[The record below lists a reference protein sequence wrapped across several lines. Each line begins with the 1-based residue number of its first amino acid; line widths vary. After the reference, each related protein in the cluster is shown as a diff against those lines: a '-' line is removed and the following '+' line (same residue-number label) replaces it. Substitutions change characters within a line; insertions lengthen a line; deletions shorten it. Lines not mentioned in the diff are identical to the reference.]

1 MSKLNN
7 SSPRPASFLQ
17 PSPGARASPRVPPR
31 RALTLVTAGTVET
44 WSGAARRRP
53 NLISRG
59 STLARG
65 AAHHRVI
72 MLSERI
78 NENIYLQ
85 SVLQWPMTL
94 LSSIYQ
100 VSWFKI
106 HLHSHLRLS
115 AKTGTLIEETKTE
128 WKKWQIFHTRLLQ
141 ELRNKKDWDFSYQL
155 VLWNLNMYGIWKWLA
170 SVMLLK
176 TYLFTVFKLASFS
189 EDEQWREVLS
199 RECDSSSVDTRT
211 RGHVH
216 LILASAP
223 ASVSPWLSSGST
235 PSAWSTSPTWSS
247 RSVDIV
253 IPGDIIAVVLLL
265 LWKTTKLIFFCFI
278 RSLSRKSK
286 AIIYIILNVHF
297 DTMYNSRLCSFTDFT
312 PSPCRREP
320 HIWPTNYMLFSF

>member
-128 WKKWQIFHTRLLQ
+128 WKKWQIFHTRVITGTQKQ
-141 ELRNKKDWDFSYQL
+141 ENWDFSYQL

-170 SVMLLK
+170 SVMLPK
-176 TYLFTVFKLASFS
+176 TYLFTVFKLTTFS

-216 LILASAP
+216 LIPGLSPSLRLAMALKRQY
-223 ASVSPWLSSGST
+223 AIRVVYLSNM
-235 PSAWSTSPTWSS
+235 
-247 RSVDIV
+247 V
-253 IPGDIIAVVLLL
+253 IAV
-265 LWKTTKLIFFCFI
+265 
-278 RSLSRKSK
+278 SRYCNTRRHYRCCVVVVMENYK
-286 AIIYIILNVHF
+286 
-297 DTMYNSRLCSFTDFT
+297 TDFFLFHPKLVTQVKSHNLHSLERAFWYDVQFT
-312 PSPCRREP
+312 P
-320 HIWPTNYMLFSF
+320 L